1 MTRIAVF
8 ASGRGSNFEA
18 LAAAAREGRVPARI
32 ALLLSDREDAGAL
45 DVAARFGIEAVAL
58 KPAGRRGALDADWEA
73 ACLAACR
80 RAGAEWICL
89 AGFMRIL
96 GPALLDAYRDR
107 VMNIHP
113 SLLPSFPGL
122 DAQRQAWEHGVRVSG
137 CTVHLVDA
145 GVDTGPIVAQ
155 RAVSAEGVGSADALA
170 ARILEAEHTLYA
182 EALERLLAGGW
193 RRDGRRLVFT
203 PSPEGRS

>member
-80 RAGAEWICL
+80 RAA
-89 AGFMRIL
+89 
-96 GPALLDAYRDR
+96 
-107 VMNIHP
+107 
-113 SLLPSFPGL
+113 S
-122 DAQRQAWEHGVRVSG
+122 
-137 CTVHLVDA
+137 
-145 GVDTGPIVAQ
+145 
-155 RAVSAEGVGSADALA
+155 
-170 ARILEAEHTLYA
+170 
-182 EALERLLAGGW
+182 
-193 RRDGRRLVFT
+193 RRDVSIKAGYSSRKERIQLGSNPIIGQPFST
-203 PSPEGRS
+203 